1 MQKLKKKPLSKKQL
15 ILIISGACLL
25 VAAVVGVVAYQL
37 SIPTYS
43 YTIIDQ
49 NRIKYVESRSED
61 AESVL
66 QEANMFLSEYDY
78 YEAEQTEEGTTI
90 TVYRSKT
97 ITVIV
102 KGQTKVFH
110 TVDGTVE
117 ELLKENRIGR
127 TDPWRVSLPL
137 STELYDGMT
146 IEVDFV
152 ETKVKSV
159 ERTLKYQTLYCE
171 DPSMD
176 EGQTQLLFK
185 GEDGIQETITT
196 QIYVN
201 GVMQSM
207 TVQENVVV
215 EPATPEVVAVGT
227 GESVGSGRQF
237 PLFGDKVIITEDGKQ
252 LYYSHVE
259 TFQATGYTAWIDDV
273 TGTTACGT
281 PARVGAVA
289 VDPTVIPYFTKM
301 YIVSE
306 DGVYVYGEASAE
318 DCGGAIQGKII
329 DLFFDT
335 EAECWQFGRRNI
347 QVYFLTEEPVQ

>member
-1 MQKLKKKPLSKKQL
+1 MQKLKKKSLSKKQL
-15 ILIISGACLL
+15 ILIISGACLV
-25 VAAVVGVVAYQL
+25 VAAVVGVVVYQL
-37 SIPTYS
+37 SIPTYF
-43 YTIIDQ
+43 YTIVDQ
-49 NRIKYVESRSED
+49 NRIKHVESQSQDVET
-61 AESVL
+61 VL
-66 QEANMFLSEYDY
+66 QEAETFLAEHDY
-78 YEAEQTEEGTTI
+78 YEVEETEEGTTI
-90 TVYRSKT
+90 TLLRAKE

-102 KGQTKVFH
+102 KDQIRTYH
-110 TVDGTVE
+110 TVGGTVE

-127 TDPWRVSLPL
+127 TDPWRVSVDL
-137 STELYDGMT
+137 STKLRDGMT

-152 ETKVKSV
+152 ETKVDTV
-159 ERTLKYQTLYCE
+159 ERPLKYDTLYCE
-171 DPSMD
+171 DPSMS
-176 EGQTQLLFK
+176 EGQTELLFE
-185 GEDGIQETITT
+185 GADGVQETITT

-215 EPATPEVVAVGT
+215 EPATPQVVAVGT
-227 GESVGSGRQF
+227 GERVGEGRQF

-259 TFQATGYTAWIDDV
+259 IFEATGYTAWIDDV

-306 DGVYVYGEASAE
+306 DGVYDYGEASAE
-318 DCGGAIQGKII
+318 DCGGAIKGKII

-335 EAECWQFGRRNI
+335 EAECWQFGRRDI
-347 QVYFLTEEPVQ
+347 KVYFLTEEPA